1 VSNWGQTEQ
10 IRELREALEAVITL
24 NQTLYV
30 ERPHRDYEAHLL
42 TLTRMARV
50 ALDKDNPTVR
60 E

>member
-10 IRELREALEAVITL
+10 IRELRDTLTAIRSRAARALDQPQWRPVEALIAIEGLAK
-24 NQTLYV
+24 
-30 ERPHRDYEAHLL
+30 A
-42 TLTRMARV
+42 